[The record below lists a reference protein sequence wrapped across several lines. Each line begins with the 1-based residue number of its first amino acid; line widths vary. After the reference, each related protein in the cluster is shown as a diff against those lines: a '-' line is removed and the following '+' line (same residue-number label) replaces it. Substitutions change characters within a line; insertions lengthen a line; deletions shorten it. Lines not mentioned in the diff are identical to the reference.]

1 MQQRAPIITIMGHVD
16 HGKTSLMDYIRE
28 TNVIAG
34 ESGGITQH
42 IGAYEVTLE
51 SGKQISF
58 LDTPGHEAF
67 TAMRAR
73 GAKVTDI
80 VVVVVAADD
89 RVMPQTKEAISHAQ
103 AAGVPIIFAINK
115 IDKPNGD
122 NIYTSNVVDEANAE
136 ILNKSLQN
144 YRLPTIVEVTM
155 TLKFVETKSNTYNTV
170 FDKDGIQDKTKIGR
184 KMYGFFDDAS
194 AISKQNNTPDEKRL
208 QSTNTPYKVDLD
220 VSSFSN
226 WREEYLVGQT
236 NDGNSFHRLNGIAG
250 HAGLFSTAEDLLI
263 FAEAVIANKWQAHN
277 FLSVQG
283 DPMQGLGFRNWHT
296 PTSFGEE
303 IFWGHTGFTG
313 VALGISPA
321 HQGAA
326 LLLTNRL
333 HAKGEPTPTEEL
345 WQPFLTGFCA
355 QIVI

>member
-1 MQQRAPIITIMGHVD
+1 MNSAETLSKVPGYLFATTKRGIRSYSANGARQSFGVAEELPVTVETKFDLASLTKIVGTTASLLHLIELGELQVTDLACKYLESWQGTDKSEITIAELLSHQSGLAEWRPLYFTD
-16 HGKTSLMDYIRE
+16 DLQE
-28 TNVIAG
+28 NVA
-34 ESGGITQH
+34 
-42 IGAYEVTLE
+42 
-51 SGKQISF
+51 KQISRIPLTYPRNSGRRYSDLGF
-58 LDTPGHEAF
+58 ISLGEIIKAITKKDLTAAF
-67 TAMRAR
+67 TELVFNPLGMQNTSFRP
-73 GAKVTDI
+73 VTGE
-80 VVVVVAADD
+80 VAA
-89 RVMPQTKEAISHAQ
+89 TSL
-103 AAGVPIIFAINK
+103 
-115 IDKPNGD
+115 GD
-122 NIYTSNVVDEANAE
+122 WY
-136 ILNKSLQN
+136 
-144 YRLPTIVEVTM
+144 
-155 TLKFVETKSNTYNTV
+155 
-170 FDKDGIQDKTKIGR
+170 
-184 KMYGFFDDAS
+184 
-194 AISKQNNTPDEKRL
+194 EKNMVA
-208 QSTNTPYKVDLD
+208 TNTPYKVDLD

-277 FLSVQG
+277 FLSIQG

-296 PTSFGEE
+296 PTKTGEE

-313 VALGISPA
+313 IALGISPA
-321 HQGAA
+321 HQSAA